1 MSQPSIAIPSY
12 SEADAAAAIQ
22 VAQQEDVYGE
32 TWGQTE
38 IPRAEPVGLERYMVE
53 QDKLYVVVAVVLIIW
68 LGLAFFLL
76 RTDRRIARLEDRLDQ
91 QADSGRT
98 T

>member
-12 SEADAAAAIQ
+12 SEADVAAAIQ

>member
-1 MSQPSIAIPSY
+1 MNQPSIAIRTY
-12 SEADAAAAIQ
+12 SETDVAATIQ

-53 QDKLYVVVAVVLIIW
+53 QDKLFVVVAVVLIIW

-76 RTDRRIARLEDRLDQ
+76 RTDRRIAQLENRLDQ
-91 QADSGRT
+91 QASSGQT